1 MSERQPDPDSALS
14 KTWLAPSYL
23 IVLLLALFLTAH
35 NANYSLDINRI
46 LFPFYW
52 ILRLSAGFFLFVGTM
67 LVLESTPINKWRGWP
82 VSAFVACIVSLL
94 PFVMIITMLDLVL
107 GQPEL
112 GGLLASTPDQS
123 LIKLFLIE
131 TIYLSDNH
139 FVFCLLVIFP
149 RVILESAAR
158 FQPADP
164 AQDEQTDSE
173 VTSSQPRFLS
183 YAKPALGG
191 EILSVEAQ
199 EHYIKIYTTQGSSL
213 ALYRFR
219 DALRELE
226 AAGGLQIHRS
236 YWISDTAVSRLEKS
250 SRGLRVILVN
260 GEEFPVSRRFE
271 MAVRSRYASDLAKVT

>member
-1 MSERQPDPDSALS
+1 MSEFKLDPSSTLS
-14 KTWLAPSYL
+14 KSWLAPSYL

-35 NANYSLDINRI
+35 NANYSLGINTI

-52 ILRLSAGFFLFVGTM
+52 IVRLSAGFVLFVGTM
-67 LVLESTPINKWRGWP
+67 FVLESTPINRWRGWP
-82 VSAFVACIVSLL
+82 IPAIMACIISLL

-112 GGLLASTPDQS
+112 GGVLAETPNQS
-123 LIKLFLIE
+123 LITLFLIE
-131 TIYLSDNH
+131 TFYLTDNH

-149 RVILESAAR
+149 RVILETVAKHQGDIPTEESNTESQA
-158 FQPADP
+158 
-164 AQDEQTDSE
+164 
-173 VTSSQPRFLS
+173 SSLRPRFLS

-199 EHYIKIYTTQGSSL
+199 EHYIKIYTTLGSSM

-226 AAGGLQIHRS
+226 EIEGLQIHRS
-236 YWISDTAVSRLEKS
+236 YWVSDSAISRLEKS

-260 GEEFPVSRRFE
+260 GEMFPVSRRFE
-271 MAVRSRYASDLAKVT
+271 MAVRSRYASELAKAT